1 MHYKVN
7 LVCIGRLANLF
18 IYLFV
23 TRARRLSF
31 FERGIYYITPKSTV
45 LGLIST
51 VAEFLR
57 AYVRKIYVRK

>member
-1 MHYKVN
+1 MTWAQS
-7 LVCIGRLANLF
+7 LL
-18 IYLFV
+18 
-23 TRARRLSF
+23 F

-57 AYVRKIYVRK
+57 AYVSKIYVRK